1 MKNLIEKYKLMPV
14 QVRASFWF
22 LVCGVLQ
29 NGLSVITLPI
39 FTRLLSTEQYGLSST
54 YFAWNDLIVVICTL
68 RLSYGVFDKGMIK
81 YSHSRDKFESSLL
94 GLTTTISFA
103 IPQSDRKDDGNEF
116 CTLCFALPCTD
127 LGTCIAVLDC

>member
-54 YFAWNDLIVVICTL
+54 YFAWNDLIVVICT
-68 RLSYGVFDKGMIK
+68 RSRFSGPADSERIRGRRYGLC
-81 YSHSRDKFESSLL
+81 LL
-94 GLTTTISFA
+94 CSGGGR
-103 IPQSDRKDDGNEF
+103 DRKDLRVYGDHHIREHIVGRRSDS
-116 CTLCFALPCTD
+116 P
-127 LGTCIAVLDC
+127 IRHR